1 MGKKLSNERLK
12 HWPNTLEAMR
22 KKKENFIR
30 DKRDKEES
38 DRREVDRQEAEIRKQ
53 SRMQTIKRANDM
65 LYEQTDKMKMLRS
78 QMAYADAIAYRKV
91 QVQEKSERIE
101 AEKREAAKYH
111 QFILDNCKRLE
122 KIEMQ
127 KNEEKEKITE
137 ELKKFRSEQIA
148 EVMSKRLAE
157 IAENEAIGVAMRR
170 RAEEQV
176 IEAAKEME
184 EKERIA
190 AETTANMY
198 RMNEELK
205 VIKQELKEQE
215 AAEAARR
222 EAEVAVIDERNAARK
237 ALELRRFERAQEA
250 RQKIIDAAVEQMAK
264 KGAHHQAVQEKQEK
278 EINDRA
284 DRLEAEKQ
292 KAAEDDWKF
301 TVESRN
307 QQLQARKD
315 AIAAEKALDEKL
327 ALASKARSDAAH
339 EKEEKK
345 AKELRDSTV
354 RIKQLQYAEGV
365 ARSQKRIEDRI
376 AQIEEEKLLRDIA
389 GQDDDK
395 FVAFVND
402 KIDSY
407 RKEGKPVYT
416 LIKAL
421 DYRQPQLIPA
431 VLKKA
436 TGSR

>member
-22 KKKENFIR
+22 KRKENFIR
-30 DKRDKEES
+30 DKRDKEEN

-122 KIEMQ
+122 KIEIQ
-127 KNEEKEKITE
+127 KVEDREKVTE

-190 AETTANMY
+190 AETTA
-198 RMNEELK
+198 
-205 VIKQELKEQE
+205 
-215 AAEAARR
+215 
-222 EAEVAVIDERNAARK
+222 
-237 ALELRRFERAQEA
+237 
-250 RQKIIDAAVEQMAK
+250 
-264 KGAHHQAVQEKQEK
+264 
-278 EINDRA
+278 
-284 DRLEAEKQ
+284 
-292 KAAEDDWKF
+292 
-301 TVESRN
+301 
-307 QQLQARKD
+307 
-315 AIAAEKALDEKL
+315 
-327 ALASKARSDAAH
+327 
-339 EKEEKK
+339 
-345 AKELRDSTV
+345 
-354 RIKQLQYAEGV
+354 
-365 ARSQKRIEDRI
+365 
-376 AQIEEEKLLRDIA
+376 
-389 GQDDDK
+389 
-395 FVAFVND
+395 
-402 KIDSY
+402 
-407 RKEGKPVYT
+407 
-416 LIKAL
+416 
-421 DYRQPQLIPA
+421 
-431 VLKKA
+431 
-436 TGSR
+436 